1 MLRLCPYLN
10 VPWSSGRHS
19 TMTHSHRPV
28 LRSKLST
35 KSSLLSMFSLLWNH
49 EMCGIGN
56 PVTTALRISSSPSVA
71 LVSFSGCVNLGGV
84 VFTSCE
90 AKRRGIW
97 FWTRWKLNFRVFLLA
112 CSHWS
117 TPRPIHE
124 QMGCLEL
131 CGGVH
136 AAQRQISTQTPTEF
150 CVNLSVSVSVSVS
163 VSGSVNTL

>member
-1 MLRLCPYLN
+1 MLIYAMKIKSYDFVCTWMSPDRPA
-10 VPWSSGRHS
+10 GHS

-90 AKRRGIW
+90 AKRKGIW
-97 FWTRWKLNFRVFLLA
+97 FECVETWILVFLLV
-112 CSHWS
+112 CSHCPK
-117 TPRPIHE
+117 PRPI
-124 QMGCLEL
+124 QKQIKNRL
-131 CGGVH
+131 CRIVW
-136 AAQRQISTQTPTEF
+136 RCTETDINRDSYRVPTH
-150 CVNLSVSVSVSVS
+150 
-163 VSGSVNTL
+163 

>member
-1 MLRLCPYLN
+1 MLRLYLN

-19 TMTHSHRPV
+19 TITHSHLPV

-90 AKRRGIW
+90 AKWKGIW
-97 FWTRWKLNFRVFLLA
+97 FECVETWILVFLLV
-112 CSHWS
+112 CSHCP
-117 TPRPIHE
+117 TPRPI
-124 QMGCLEL
+124 QKQINKIGYIEL
-131 CGGVH
+131 CRGIH
-136 AAQRQISTQTPTEF
+136 AAQRQISTKIPIEF
-150 CVNLSVSVSVSVS
+150 YVKLSV
-163 VSGSVNTL
+163 